1 MQVAGIIA
9 EWNPLHRGHLLPLRE
24 ARRRGATHI
33 VAILSGN
40 YVQRGEPALCPWPY
54 RAAAALHSGVD
65 LVLQLP
71 LPYATAT
78 AEHFAGGAV
87 ASLAA
92 LGCVDML
99 VFGSECGD
107 LPALQAVAAV
117 LQSPALPTALAPHLA
132 AGLPFAAARQAAV
145 AQLLGSGPA
154 ALLSF
159 PNNILAIEYL
169 RALARLGS
177 DIAPLTLPRQGAAHD
192 SLCGEAG
199 LPSASLLRQRYRDG
213 EDITPWLP
221 PAMARQL
228 RRAGEQGAVP
238 ERDLWQRAMLARLRT
253 MEEAELAALPDVTEG
268 LEHRLYR
275 AARAA
280 RSVEEL
286 LALAKAKRY
295 SHARLR
301 RILLAAM
308 LGLPR
313 GLSAAPPPYLR
324 VLGFTPRGA
333 EILAAAKRERT
344 LPLSASL
351 AELSAVGEAAA
362 RFAALEARAGDLY
375 HAFTPGVAPCGGE
388 YTTPV
393 IKVGFA
399 PEPVGGAA
407 PF

>member
-54 RAAAALHSGVD
+54 RTAAALHSGVD

-145 AQLLGSGPA
+145 A
-154 ALLSF
+154 
-159 PNNILAIEYL
+159 
-169 RALARLGS
+169 
-177 DIAPLTLPRQGAAHD
+177 
-192 SLCGEAG
+192 
-199 LPSASLLRQRYRDG
+199 
-213 EDITPWLP
+213 
-221 PAMARQL
+221 
-228 RRAGEQGAVP
+228 
-238 ERDLWQRAMLARLRT
+238 
-253 MEEAELAALPDVTEG
+253 
-268 LEHRLYR
+268 
-275 AARAA
+275 
-280 RSVEEL
+280 
-286 LALAKAKRY
+286 
-295 SHARLR
+295 
-301 RILLAAM
+301 
-308 LGLPR
+308 
-313 GLSAAPPPYLR
+313 
-324 VLGFTPRGA
+324 
-333 EILAAAKRERT
+333 
-344 LPLSASL
+344 
-351 AELSAVGEAAA
+351 
-362 RFAALEARAGDLY
+362 
-375 HAFTPGVAPCGGE
+375 
-388 YTTPV
+388 
-393 IKVGFA
+393 
-399 PEPVGGAA
+399 
-407 PF
+407 